1 MGFSRV
7 ETFVTA
13 FIAKI
18 DLKAGRATYCS
29 AGHPPT
35 MVIRPS
41 STPLGGGETRGG
53 EVELLG
59 CQSGVIGAF
68 ESMVYETGVFTFAPG
83 DMLFM
88 YTDGAIE
95 ARDRSGAFFGEQRLR
110 DLLLSV
116 SGEGVSGICGKVLG
130 ELDRFTES
138 ALDDDIALVSLEFLR
153 GRS

>member
-1 MGFSRV
+1 M
-7 ETFVTA
+7 
-13 FIAKI
+13 
-18 DLKAGRATYCS
+18 
-29 AGHPPT
+29 
-35 MVIRPS
+35 
-41 STPLGGGETRGG
+41 
-53 EVELLG
+53 
-59 CQSGVIGAF
+59 IGAF
-68 ESMVYETGVFTFAPG
+68 ESMAYETGAFTFAPG

-88 YTDGAIE
+88 YTDGTIE
-95 ARDRSGAFFGEQRLR
+95 ARDRTGAFFGEQRLR

>member
-1 MGFSRV
+1 
-7 ETFVTA
+7 
-13 FIAKI
+13 
-18 DLKAGRATYCS
+18 
-29 AGHPPT
+29 

-41 STPLGGGETRGG
+41 STPLGGGEARGG

-88 YTDGAIE
+88 YTDGTIE

>member
-1 MGFSRV
+1 MPLRAWCTRQACLRSLL
-7 ETFVTA
+7 VTCY
-13 FIAKI
+13 
-18 DLKAGRATYCS
+18 LCT
-29 AGHPPT
+29 PT
-35 MVIRPS
+35 G
-41 STPLGGGETRGG
+41 T
-53 EVELLG
+53 
-59 CQSGVIGAF
+59 
-68 ESMVYETGVFTFAPG
+68 
-83 DMLFM
+83 
-88 YTDGAIE
+88 IE

>member
-1 MGFSRV
+1 
-7 ETFVTA
+7 
-13 FIAKI
+13 
-18 DLKAGRATYCS
+18 
-29 AGHPPT
+29 

-41 STPLGGGETRGG
+41 STPLGGGEARGG

-68 ESMVYETGVFTFAPG
+68 ESMVYETGAFTFAPG

-88 YTDGAIE
+88 YTDGTIE
-95 ARDRSGAFFGEQRLR
+95 ARDRTGAFFGEQRLR

-138 ALDDDIALVSLEFLR
+138 ALDGVDRRPRRLTGKICAVADTYASSEFFW
-153 GRS
+153 GTMVV